1 MGSSMANPTELEPV
15 ALMQIMAR
23 FFELHDINYRVCG
36 SLASMAYGEP
46 RFTNDVDIL
55 VELTLDKIASLCNA
69 FDSPDYYVSE
79 IAAREAIRSRRQ
91 FNIIHPAS
99 GLKVDLILP
108 PDTEFGRLE
117 MSRGERLI
125 STGELTAWFSSP
137 EDVLLNKLI
146 YFRIGSSEKHLRDI
160 AGMMKLLKDRL
171 DTAYVDEWASKLG
184 VMDKWH
190 MVRDRVN
197 EAKG

>member
-1 MGSSMANPTELEPV
+1 MASPFELELFE
-15 ALMQIMAR
+15 LMQIMAQ
-23 FFELHDINYRVCG
+23 FFELHGINYRVCG

-46 RFTNDVDIL
+46 RFTNDVDML
-55 VELTLDKIASLCNA
+55 VELTLDKIGSLCEA
-69 FDSPDYYVSE
+69 FDSPGYYVSE
-79 IAAREAIRSRRQ
+79 IIARKAIHSRHQ
-91 FNIIHPAS
+91 FKIIHPAS

-125 STGELTAWFSSP
+125 STGEFSAWFSSP

-171 DTAYVDEWASKLG
+171 DTAYVEEWAGKLG
-184 VMDKWH
+184 VMDKWQ